1 MDEID
6 DKTGGKFMELSPYN
20 PTAIF
25 YNALKLKNAKILEED
40 ETGIMIQIHDSQT
53 ALVLQSNLE
62 TAKIWFD
69 KHPPCSFDL
78 ISLYGDA
85 LCDLFYR
92 IYVMQK
98 NCGQNEEKESGEL
111 DRLEP
116 RDKADLI
123 NKRDHYANQSDLMS
137 QKTTMLFSKSKLFVW
152 PENQKAEFGDFSLI
166 FKTAGL
172 SDYSWIRSHYDL
184 VSNEELKEDLEDGRL
199 FIGYWNGQPVGFA
212 GIHPEGSMGL
222 LEILPKYRK
231 QGFGKQMEE
240 YLIQQLVEHHLA
252 ACCEVFCDNFVSIA
266 LQKKMG
272 LKEVS
277 ENCYWIE
284 LESES

>member
-1 MDEID
+1 
-6 DKTGGKFMELSPYN
+6 MELSPYN

-137 QKTTMLFSKSKLFVW
+137 QKTTMPFGKSKLFVW

-184 VSNEELKEDLEDGRL
+184 VSNEELKEDIEDGRL

-252 ACCEVFCDNFVSIA
+252 VCCEVFCDNFVSIA
-266 LQKKMG
+266 LQKKLG